1 MRTTLA
7 AQLKK
12 SFVMPSLAAGVP
24 QVPRSGLVQFIHD
37 LTSTRL
43 LRCKNGRIFG
53 EKVWFV
59 RLARSNVI
67 DARPFVY
74 TAHIATRARSVS
86 VQQLLRV
93 QVLTVILLH
102 LNFVLLQLTMLQIML
117 LCVQLLTVILLQQL
131 TRKNHLLTSMI
142 LLQEQA
148 VFGVCAA
155 SVNTLTNPAI
165 IGI

>member
-37 LTSTRL
+37 LTCTRL

-86 VQQLLRV
+86 MQQLLRV

-102 LNFVLLQLTMLQIML
+102 LNFVLLQLT
-117 LCVQLLTVILLQQL
+117 VQVLTVILLQQL
-131 TRKNHLLTSMI
+131 TRKIHLLTSMI